1 MAGKTISA
9 YTDEETSVRVAH
21 LARLEN
27 RKKAQIAGMALKFYV
42 ELPAE
47 ARAAWQEIEAIGSAA
62 EREETLREITRTLL
76 HAKYKLAYQQVMNH
90 LKVEG
95 LDQLET
101 EDDILAA
108 AVALTR

>member
-1 MAGKTISA
+1 MIQ
-9 YTDEETSVRVAH
+9 YILVH
-21 LARLEN
+21 LVVQCKARK
-27 RKKAQIAGMALKFYV
+27 R
-42 ELPAE
+42 
-47 ARAAWQEIEAIGSAA
+47 R
-62 EREETLREITRTLL
+62 ERDKE
-76 HAKYKLAYQQVMNH
+76 QVMNH